1 MAQKYPK
8 KCYFADAESLRNT
21 FRKTFFNLTT
31 ANAIMIKLSMIMY
44 VHEIVN
50 RKLDQIKNRHIYHA
64 LPYISPLVKF
74 CTNLTTFGEVLHG
87 KRPKLGTKLCLH

>member
-1 MAQKYPK
+1 MAQKYPQ
-8 KCYFADAESLRNT
+8 KCYFVGAESLSNT

-50 RKLDQIKNRHIYHA
+50 RKLD
-64 LPYISPLVKF
+64 
-74 CTNLTTFGEVLHG
+74 
-87 KRPKLGTKLCLH
+87 